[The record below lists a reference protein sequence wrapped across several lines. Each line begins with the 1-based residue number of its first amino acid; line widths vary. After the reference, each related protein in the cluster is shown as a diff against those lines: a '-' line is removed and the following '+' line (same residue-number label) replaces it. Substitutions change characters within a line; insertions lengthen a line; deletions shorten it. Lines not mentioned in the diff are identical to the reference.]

1 MLTEAKDN
9 CTMAR
14 HCRNTSNISLANDS
28 FAFAEEAEMPF
39 VEIFKLTFEVLIVL
53 FGVIGNFLVVVVI
66 SRLGKKKQ
74 PTDFYVQNLAI
85 ADLGILTFTFSLGV
99 IKEKAPHNW
108 PFGEFACRYLY
119 PIPEIFYGASVWYIT
134 VIAIDRYLKVVR
146 ARNIRHKVNT
156 SLQRARAVAVFAW
169 AMSFLIL
176 CLPLYFVVEY
186 KVLSNGG
193 KMCGPFWPQWA
204 LGLYLGGVLTFF
216 TYILPLA
223 VISFTYLRIS
233 RKLNRSSLFIKAMRQ
248 EQPQGNTGDERT
260 LMTNVKSAR
269 LKHNK
274 RAKRILTP
282 LVVVFAVTM
291 LPLSILRVT
300 IVFWPEIVGKEY
312 YSNVMYAVFVSAIV
326 NSSANAV
333 IYSVVSRDFR
343 KGINNICC
351 RCSWGNLVSV
361 RIIRLISQSRS
372 RSSSRS
378 RSRARKNELY
388 VLSVRNHR

>member
-1 MLTEAKDN
+1 MVG
-9 CTMAR
+9 

-28 FAFAEEAEMPF
+28 LAFAEEAEMPF
-39 VEIFKLTFEVLIVL
+39 LEIFKLTFEVLIAL
-53 FGVIGNFLVVVVI
+53 FGVIGNFLVVIVI

-74 PTDFYVQNLAI
+74 TTDFYVQNLAI
-85 ADLGILTFTFSLGV
+85 ADLGTLTFTFSLGV
-99 IKEKAPHNW
+99 IKEKAPFNW
-108 PFGEFACRYLY
+108 PFEEFACRYLY

-134 VIAIDRYLKVVR
+134 VIAIDRYLKVVTVK
-146 ARNIRHKVNT
+146 NIRHKVNT
-156 SLQRARAVAVFAW
+156 SLQRARAVAVFVW

-186 KVLSNGG
+186 KELSNGA
-193 KMCGPFWPQWA
+193 KMCGPFWPQWT

-216 TYILPLA
+216 TYVLPLV

-233 RKLNRSSLFIKAMRQ
+233 RKVNRSSLFIEAMRQ
-248 EQPQGNTGDERT
+248 EQQKGNTGDEYT
-260 LMTNVKSAR
+260 LMANVKSAR

-300 IVFWPEIVGKEY
+300 IVFWPDIIGKDY
-312 YSNVMYAVFVSAIV
+312 YSNVIYTVFVFAIV
-326 NSSANAV
+326 NSSANPV
-333 IYSVVSRDFR
+333 IYSAVSRDFR
-343 KGINNICC
+343 KRIKNLCC
-351 RCSWGNLVSV
+351 RCSWENLVSV

-378 RSRARKNELY
+378 RSLSRSRKVKLY
-388 VLSVRNHR
+388 VLSVRNYR